1 MMRKAQW
8 IFLVGFLLV
17 LVIEIG
23 AADEETRWEI
33 DLESGGVFSGY
44 NDVQIPN
51 VTGTRFSLSEDL
63 DAQSRVYFRLRATYK
78 FNQKHHVSVLFAP
91 LTLKA
96 SGVLNKAVF
105 FEDTLFPQST
115 AVDGVFKFN
124 SYRVT
129 YRYNFLRKEKI
140 QMGVGFTAK
149 IRDAKIALASPTT
162 ETENTNVGFVPL
174 LHFTLDWNFA
184 ERWGL
189 KLEVDAA
196 AAKQG
201 RAEDVL
207 LAFRYRISDNAWL
220 KIGYR
225 FVEGGAD
232 VEEVYTFAWIHYAAA
247 GIIFQF

>member
-1 MMRKAQW
+1 MRKTVGM
-8 IFLVGFLLV
+8 FLVVFVMAFAL
-17 LVIEIG
+17 EIG
-23 AADEETRWEI
+23 AADDGKRWEI

-63 DAQSRVYFRLRATYK
+63 DVPGRVYFRFRATYK
-78 FNQKHHVSVLFAP
+78 FNPKHHVSVLFAP

-96 SGVLNKAVF
+96 SGVLDKAVF
-105 FEDTLFPQST
+105 FEDTLFPAFT
-115 AVDGVFKFN
+115 AVDGVFRFN
-124 SYRVT
+124 SYRLT
-129 YRYNFLRKEKI
+129 YRWNFMRKEKLR
-140 QMGVGFTAK
+140 MGVGFTGK
-149 IRDAKIALASPTT
+149 IRDAVVSLASSS
-162 ETENTNVGFVPL
+162 EKAENTNVGFVPL

-184 ERWGL
+184 RRWAL
-189 KLEVDAA
+189 KFEVDAA

-207 LAFRYRISDNAWL
+207 LALLYQIGDNAWF

-232 VEEVYTFAWIHYAAA
+232 VEEVYTFTWIHYAAA
-247 GIIFQF
+247 GIIFRL

>member
-1 MMRKAQW
+1 MFFA
-8 IFLVGFLLV
+8 FFLLAFAM
-17 LVIEIG
+17 ETG
-23 AADEETRWEI
+23 AADEGKRWEI
-33 DLESGGVFSGY
+33 DLEGGGVFSGY

-63 DAQSRVYFRLRATYK
+63 NTPDKVYFRLRATYK
-78 FNQKHHVSVLFAP
+78 FNSRHHVSVLFAP

-96 SGVLNKAVF
+96 SGVLEKAVF
-105 FEDTLFPQST
+105 FEDTLFPAFSE
-115 AVDGVFKFN
+115 VDGVFKFN
-124 SYRVT
+124 SYRLT

-140 QMGVGFTAK
+140 RLGIGFTAK
-149 IRDAKIALASPTT
+149 IRDARVALASSSE

-184 ERWGL
+184 EKWAL
-189 KLEVDAA
+189 KFEVDAA

-207 LAFRYRISDNAWL
+207 LALLYQIGDNAWL

-225 FVEGGAD
+225 LVEGGAD
-232 VEEVYTFAWIHYAAA
+232 VDEVYTFAWINYAAA